1 MQKAR
6 LLDGI
11 LAFCIF
17 YNYGE
22 RFVTAMAIA
31 T

>member
-22 RFVTAMAIA
+22 KDLLQQWR
-31 T
+31 